1 MLKTEGST
9 LKTHLFFTV
18 NSKTTLYVNE
28 QINLNCLVGNAKL
41 FTYTELIY
49 L

>member
-1 MLKTEGST
+1 MLETKGSLLKTD
-9 LKTHLFFTV
+9 LFFNV

-28 QINLNCLVGNAKL
+28 EINLNCLVANAKL
-41 FTYTELIY
+41 FTYTELTY